1 MEIKRENQEHFESSL
16 AQLIGAAMI
25 VGVVLLAP
33 LALVFRI
40 LDGITKFTLWLFK
53 KL

>member
-1 MEIKRENQEHFESSL
+1 MEIKKDQEYSESSL

-33 LALVFRI
+33 LALIFRI
-40 LDGITKFTLWLFK
+40 LDEITKFIFWIFK

>member
-1 MEIKRENQEHFESSL
+1 MEIKKNQEYPESSL

-33 LALVFRI
+33 LALIFWVFDKI
-40 LDGITKFTLWLFK
+40 VKSILWLFR